1 MPSIALA
8 AASLAIVARV
18 TRAAVR
24 AEGDRE
30 HVQTAISRGIP
41 ARYVIQR
48 HILRN
53 AAIPIT
59 TITGITIASLIAV
72 AAVVEVAFS
81 LNGLGAYLVQAAE
94 DKDIAVVQGISLLLV
109 TAFVVVNLLT
119 DLICAAL
126 DPRLALRDDASV
138 STVMAAAE
146 ASASRRGL
154 ARLRATGPAGIAS
167 AAVIAVAAF
176 AAAFGPFLAPYD
188 PDLPNLSLAWAGP
201 AGGHLLGYD
210 VDGRDVLSRLLAGAQ
225 SSMLGPLVVVIL
237 SVTAGT
243 LLAVTAAWRRG
254 VSDAVISSGLNIVFA
269 FPGILLAVLAA
280 AVFGAGLPAA
290 AIALS
295 IAYLPYVARVLRGAA
310 LRERNQPYVAALEV
324 QGAPATTICLRHVVP
339 NIGPLIVAQATILFG
354 YAMVD
359 LAAISFLGLGVQPP
373 TANWGV
379 MISENQDGLLAG
391 HPLPAVAAGLCI
403 VTVVIAVNLLGERL
417 FEQAQAARG

>member
-1 MPSIALA
+1 MLA
-8 AASLAIVARV
+8 
-18 TRAAVR
+18 
-24 AEGDRE
+24 G
-30 HVQTAISRGIP
+30 
-41 ARYVIQR
+41 
-48 HILRN
+48 
-53 AAIPIT
+53 
-59 TITGITIASLIAV
+59 
-72 AAVVEVAFS
+72 
-81 LNGLGAYLVQAAE
+81 
-94 DKDIAVVQGISLLLV
+94 
-109 TAFVVVNLLT
+109 
-119 DLICAAL
+119 
-126 DPRLALRDDASV
+126 
-138 STVMAAAE
+138 E
-146 ASASRRGL
+146 ASASRRGV
-154 ARLRATGPAGIAS
+154 ARLRATGLAGIAS
-167 AAVIAVAAF
+167 AAVIAAATF
-176 AAAFGPFLAPYD
+176 TAVFGPLLAPYD
-188 PDLPNLSLAWAGP
+188 PDLPNLSLSWAGP

-210 VDGRDVLSRLLAGAQ
+210 FEGRDVLSRLLAGAQ
-225 SSMLGPLVVVIL
+225 SSMLGPLAVVIL

-310 LRERNQPYVAALEV
+310 LKERGQPYVAALEV
-324 QGAPATTICLRHVVP
+324 QGASATAICLRHVVP

-379 MISENQDGLLAG
+379 MISENQDGLLLG

-403 VTVVIAVNLLGERL
+403 VTVVIAVNVLGERL
-417 FEQAQAARG
+417 FAQAQAARG